1 MSNTRIY
8 SIYKHNNNK
17 CLLIIIII
25 INFHYKQKIK
35 ETIKMTK
42 FICKK
47 EFFESSGTKAKFH
60 LRFRDENNSLPK
72 IILCYAFWYV
82 TRVID

>member
-1 MSNTRIY
+1 MCNTRIY

-25 INFHYKQKIK
+25 INFHYQQKMK

-47 EFFESSGTKAKFH
+47 EFFESLGTKNELFKVQGRKPNFMQG
-60 LRFRDENNSLPK
+60 LGTK
-72 IILCYAFWYV
+72 IIVYSK
-82 TRVID
+82 

>member
-8 SIYKHNNNK
+8 SIYKHNENK

-25 INFHYKQKIK
+25 INFHYKQKMK
-35 ETIKMTK
+35 ETIKMMK

-47 EFFESSGTKAKFH
+47 EFFENSETKNKLFKVQGRKPNFMQSLGTKIIVY
-60 LRFRDENNSLPK
+60 PK
-72 IILCYAFWYV
+72 
-82 TRVID
+82 

>member
-17 CLLIIIII
+17 CLLIII
-25 INFHYKQKIK
+25 NFHYKQKMKEIIK
-35 ETIKMTK
+35 ITK

-47 EFFESSGTKAKFH
+47 ELFESLGIKNKLF
-60 LRFRDENNSLPK
+60 K
-72 IILCYAFWYV
+72 IQE
-82 TRVID
+82 RK

>member
-25 INFHYKQKIK
+25 INFHYQQKMK

-47 EFFESSGTKAKFH
+47 EFFENSETKNKLFKVQGRKPNFMQSLGTKIIVY
-60 LRFRDENNSLPK
+60 PK
-72 IILCYAFWYV
+72 
-82 TRVID
+82 